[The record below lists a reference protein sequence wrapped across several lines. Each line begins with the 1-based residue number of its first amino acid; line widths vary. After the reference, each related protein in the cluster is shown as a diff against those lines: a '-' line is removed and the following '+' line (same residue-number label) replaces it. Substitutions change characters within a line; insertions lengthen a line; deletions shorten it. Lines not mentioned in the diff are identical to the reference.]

1 MSGPPTGNGAGAP
14 ILSIDRVTKHFRG
27 LTALSR
33 VSFEVERGELLV
45 VIGPNGAGKTTL
57 FNVVSGFAR
66 PDQGKVE
73 LAGEPITALAPHVIV
88 RRGLARTFQ
97 IPRPFKSLTVEA
109 NVEMARTSTAGAF
122 SHPNAAHKP
131 VDNVERVL
139 RLVQLWERRDQGSDT
154 LSQGELKLLE
164 VARALA
170 TNPAVV
176 LLDEPYAGLGPSEMT
191 NLTRVILDLHR
202 SGLTL
207 VIIEH
212 KLRELMKLA
221 QHVVVL
227 HYGEKIADGS
237 PAEVSRDA
245 RVLEAY
251 MGGRKAAEHA

>member
-1 MSGPPTGNGAGAP
+1 
-14 ILSIDRVTKHFRG
+14 
-27 LTALSR
+27 
-33 VSFEVERGELLV
+33 
-45 VIGPNGAGKTTL
+45 
-57 FNVVSGFAR
+57 
-66 PDQGKVE
+66 
-73 LAGEPITALAPHVIV
+73 
-88 RRGLARTFQ
+88 
-97 IPRPFKSLTVEA
+97 
-109 NVEMARTSTAGAF
+109 MARTSTAGAF
-122 SHPNAAHKP
+122 SHPRAHKP
-131 VDNVERVL
+131 VDNVEHVL

-191 NLTRVILDLHR
+191 NLTRVILDLHQ

-221 QHVVVL
+221 QRVVVL

-251 MGGRKAAEHA
+251 MGGRKAEHA

>member
-1 MSGPPTGNGAGAP
+1 MTGPTTGNGAGMP
-14 ILSIDRVTKHFRG
+14 VLSVHSVTKRFRG
-27 LTALSR
+27 LTALSQ
-33 VSFEVERGELLV
+33 VSFAVPRGELLV

-57 FNVVSGFAR
+57 FNVITGFAR
-66 PDQGKVE
+66 PDEGTVD
-73 LAGEPITALAPHVIV
+73 LAGDAITALAPHAIV
-88 RRGLARTFQ
+88 QRGLARTFQ
-97 IPRPFKSLTVEA
+97 IPRPFKSLTVGA
-109 NVEMARTSTAGAF
+109 TVEMARASAAGTFIRAER
-122 SHPNAAHKP
+122 A
-131 VDNVERVL
+131 DIVEHVL

-176 LLDEPYAGLGPSEMT
+176 LLDEPYAGLGPAEMT
-191 NLTRVILDLHR
+191 NLTRVIVDLHR
-202 SGLTL
+202 AGLTL

-227 HYGEKIADGS
+227 HYGEKIADGT

-251 MGGRKAAEHA
+251 MGGRKAAAHA